1 MSASHRVAIC
11 VCFVVREVD
20 VNISCSLF
28 PGGFDPK
35 DASFQE
41 YKLVHAE
48 NVAKVRA
55 SADSYRARVA
65 MLTLDS
71 VDSR

>member
-1 MSASHRVAIC
+1 MVAIC
-11 VCFVVREVD
+11 VYFVVRDVD
-20 VNISCSLF
+20 ARISCSLF

-55 SADSYRARVA
+55 SEVQLHIMR
-65 MLTLDS
+65 TL
-71 VDSR
+71 RL